1 MSLLL
6 AVANEHI
13 FGGAVTLVLVGFAI
27 YMIGKPSKRV

>member
-13 FGGAVTLVLVGFAI
+13 FGGAATLVLVGIAI
-27 YMIGKPSKRV
+27 YVIGKPSKRV